1 MITALIYYTTDAKHI
16 TFDRSAED
24 QSTESYLFNGKI
36 SDLTNNWSK
45 YENKAISIPEK
56 DLYAVAEYNQI
67 ISTVAT
73 LEATP
78 AEQWNDD
85 VQTVKPSKV
94 WSITFN
100 SKVDYKAL
108 FSNVIYVT
116 DDTSGNRVPVI
127 LQLSDDGK
135 TISVAPKQPYTS
147 NHQYTLWIEK
157 PIQSSSSKAFLKE
170 PKKLTFIVK

>member
-1 MITALIYYTTDAKHI
+1 M
-16 TFDRSAED
+16 E
-24 QSTESYLFNGKI
+24 
-36 SDLTNNWSK
+36 
-45 YENKAISIPEK
+45 
-56 DLYAVAEYNQI
+56 
-67 ISTVAT
+67 T

-100 SKVDYKAL
+100 SKVYNKAL

-116 DDTSGNRVPVI
+116 DDTDGYRIPVN

-135 TISVAPKQPYTS
+135 TISITPKQPYTS
-147 NHQYTLWIEK
+147 NRQYTLWIEK